1 MELRLDVIKNL
12 TSQSAADII
21 HTIKE
26 LSDVPII
33 LTNRTKDEGGFFN
46 KTEEERIK
54 ILSDNASLVE
64 ITDIELSTNE
74 LLRQQVINNANKTII
89 SYHNFE
95 KTPSQ
100 ESLENI
106 IDEAVKIGD
115 IPKVAVK
122 PEKIEDTYILLK
134 LLMQN
139 RGIIA
144 ISMGKIGSYTR
155 VISPILGSPVTY
167 ASVNDESAPGQ
178 LDIETTSEMIKK
190 LKID

>member
-100 ESLENI
+100 EFLQNI

>member
-12 TSQSAADII
+12 TSQSAEDII
-21 HTIKE
+21 NTIKE

-100 ESLENI
+100 EFLQNI

-122 PEKIEDTYILLK
+122 PERIEDTYILLK

>member
-100 ESLENI
+100 EFLQNI

-134 LLMQN
+134 LLMKN

>member
-100 ESLENI
+100 EFLQNI
-106 IDEAVKIGD
+106 ID
-115 IPKVAVK
+115 
-122 PEKIEDTYILLK
+122 
-134 LLMQN
+134 
-139 RGIIA
+139 
-144 ISMGKIGSYTR
+144 
-155 VISPILGSPVTY
+155 
-167 ASVNDESAPGQ
+167 
-178 LDIETTSEMIKK
+178 
-190 LKID
+190 